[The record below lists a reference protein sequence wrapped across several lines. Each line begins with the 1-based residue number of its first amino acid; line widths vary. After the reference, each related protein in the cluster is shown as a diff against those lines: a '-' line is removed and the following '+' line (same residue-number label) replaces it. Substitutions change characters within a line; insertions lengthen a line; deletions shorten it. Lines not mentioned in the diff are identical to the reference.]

1 MNQRKY
7 TKKKMAMKDCKESR
21 ERKSIRSIVRSQSRK
36 QKPVMRYVLW
46 AFHCSIRRFVLSDC
60 TSTGSTD
67 CSETKTNT
75 SFYSLD
81 INLNPRLAS
90 PMLWGVKAGYAFSTF
105 FFFIFF
111 YGDMLYPLIAGHWKQ
126 SVLVFEAVKWCGEP
140 SFNAYFTLTTR
151 NRV

>member
-105 FFFIFF
+105 FFLFFLWGYVVSTYCGPLKAICAHVWSGKVVRGAFIQRIF
-111 YGDMLYPLIAGHWKQ
+111 H
-126 SVLVFEAVKWCGEP
+126 
-140 SFNAYFTLTTR
+140 FNHQK
-151 NRV
+151 